1 MQASGQERRRRGSP
15 NRHRGTAGVRVSD
28 ARLRHHAQQTLCPA
42 AAGLHDS
49 RRNVEARESTRGD
62 PEDAAGRA
70 GRAIPGP
77 LARDALW
84 VHGQSALLRSG
95 ARPDRSLARGEIAQE
110 EQGAA
115 DPPPG

>member
-1 MQASGQERRRRGSP
+1 M
-15 NRHRGTAGVRVSD
+15 SD
-28 ARLRHHAQQTLCPA
+28 ARIRHHAQQTLCPA
-42 AAGLHDS
+42 ATGLHDS

-95 ARPDRSLARGEIAQE
+95 ARPDRSLARGDIAQE

-115 DPPPG
+115 EPPPG